1 MENMTLKTVIV
12 KRMQD
17 ILSDVKWANHLVEEG
32 KDVPADRKLQGIRT
46 KILALMDIT
55 HRNLPD
61 DLEFAQTET
70 MEITEEITEN
80 VAQTTAENQLK

>member
-1 MENMTLKTVIV
+1 MENMTVKNVIV

-46 KILALMDIT
+46 KILALMDIV

-61 DLEFAQTET
+61 DLEFTQTEA
-70 MEITEEITEN
+70 TED
-80 VAQTTAENQLK
+80 VAQTTA

>member
-1 MENMTLKTVIV
+1 MENMTLKNVIV

-17 ILSDVKWANHLVEEG
+17 VFSDVKWANHLVEEG

-46 KILALMDIT
+46 KMLALMNII

-61 DLEFAQTET
+61 DLPFIQ
-70 MEITEEITEN
+70 EEDATEN
-80 VAQTTAENQLK
+80 VAQATTEN